1 MPSRR
6 IVEHRFWITAEIDR
20 QIEHPVEWVYTWT
33 ERRRFWKGRRA
44 SRARS
49 RAVNYLLETI

>member
-1 MPSRR
+1 MSRR
-6 IVEHRFWITAEIDR
+6 YIEHRFWITAEIDR
-20 QIEHPVEWVYTWT
+20 EIEHPVEGVYTWT

>member
-1 MPSRR
+1 MSRGR
-6 IVEHRFWITAEIDR
+6 IVEHRLVVTVEIDR
-20 QIEHPVEWVYTWT
+20 QIEHPVEGVYTWT

>member
-6 IVEHRFWITAEIDR
+6 IVEHRLVFTVEIDR
-20 QIEHPVEWVYTWT
+20 QTEHPVEGVYTWT